1 MRTLRSILGLETEPK
16 EGRQRADDARDTET
30 VARIAAELEQLDPDE
45 ARFLAAFAYVLA
57 RVARADLEVSEAEND
72 EMIGRVRQLSDLPP
86 AQATLVVLIAKSHA
100 TTLGGTENYVVTRQF
115 RDLANRAQRIDLMRC
130 LFAVAAADENISSVE
145 NAEISQI
152 GTELGFTTKEVA
164 GLRSAFRDQLAVM
177 KNPAGKKEAQ

>member
-1 MRTLRSILGLETEPK
+1 MRALRNILGLETQERP
-16 EGRQRADDARDTET
+16 QADAARDTET
-30 VARIAAELEQLDPDE
+30 VARIAAELEQLEPDE

-57 RVARADLEVSEAEND
+57 RVAGADLEISEAETQ
-72 EMIGRVRQLSDLPP
+72 EMIGSVREFSDLQP

-100 TTLGGTENYVVTRQF
+100 TALGGTENYVVTRQF
-115 RDLANRAQRIDLMRC
+115 RTLASRPQRIGLMRC

-152 GTELGFTTKEVA
+152 GAELGFTSEEVA

-177 KNPAGKKEAQ
+177 KSPPGKGEAR